1 VEGARE
7 RHRLQVGEQTR
18 AENYLVLGYCKLIDV
33 YYWNTLFINVII
45 ESILLFW
52 NFPLFANSITSLFY
66 TMEITWNKFKKFS
79 YLYIPGRVRLGGKS
93 IDSSQYPTPQ
103 SPRFQFLEQN
113 RAVITSLYLGTQ
125 DSSSRQCVHWTYLDL
140 QWSQGTRFSVRCASV
155 VVFVAI
161 GVAYDQSLVLLWLV
175 YLEPEELLA
184 SHHRPT
190 GYK

>member
-1 VEGARE
+1 
-7 RHRLQVGEQTR
+7 
-18 AENYLVLGYCKLIDV
+18 
-33 YYWNTLFINVII
+33 
-45 ESILLFW
+45 
-52 NFPLFANSITSLFY
+52 
-66 TMEITWNKFKKFS
+66 MEITWNKFKKFS